1 MSVLDD
7 ANSIITGDR
16 EQTYGKP
23 EVNLRRI
30 ADQWSCYLNLKYQQ
44 QNMLS
49 VMLSV
54 EDVCWMMVLLKMSRQ
69 MNSYADD
76 NLIDAIGYIALIEK
90 TKNA

>member
-30 ADQWSCYLNLKYQQ
+30 ADQWSCYLNQKYQQ
-44 QNMLS
+44 QN
-49 VMLSV
+49 MLSV

-69 MNSYADD
+69 MNHHTND

-90 TKNA
+90 TKDA

>member
-30 ADQWSCYLNLKYQQ
+30 ADQWSCYLNQKYQQ
-44 QNMLS
+44 QN
-49 VMLSV
+49 MLSV

-69 MNSYADD
+69 MNSYTDD